1 MGICAAGRMP
11 ARAFLFLPLLLP
23 LTTAPAPVAAPAPAA
38 ALIQLRGEPLAGGRI
53 SGSASVP
60 LERAAGGDTPVLTL
74 ASARGPVRLLL
85 DTGASSSMVTPAL
98 AGRLGLSSRA
108 LPAGAFALAGAGS
121 GCPSLEP
128 RRTVLPPLQLRGQAG
143 DTLRLRGAEALVMPV
158 EALPKGVDGVLG
170 APSLRLMPIRID
182 PRGGRVSF
190 AAAALAASTPPAGP
204 ARQGLPLRWHHGV
217 PLLNLTTTAGPV
229 PALADTGAEGLFVS
243 PSLAGRLQP
252 LGAARPL
259 RLVGFCGEQPVRGQ
273 AFAGLALAGDPPS
286 LTVRPVE
293 AVITE
298 NPIFAELGVEAIVGQ
313 ELLRHRVQLWRLDQQ
328 PPRLELP

>member
-1 MGICAAGRMP
+1 MP

-23 LTTAPAPVAAPAPAA
+23 LPTAPAPVAAPAPAA

-60 LERAAGGDTPVLTL
+60 LERAAAGDTPVLTL

-85 DTGASSSMVTPAL
+85 DTGASSSMVTPAT
-98 AGRLGLSSRA
+98 AGRLGLTSRP
-108 LPAGAFALAGAGS
+108 LPAGAFALAGAGR
-121 GCPSLEP
+121 GCRSLEP
-128 RRTVLPPLQLRGQAG
+128 RRTVLPPLQLRGQTG
-143 DTLRLRGAEALVMPV
+143 DMLRLHDAEALVMPV
-158 EALPKGVDGVLG
+158 GALPAGVDGVLG

-182 PRGGRVSF
+182 PRGGLVSF
-190 AAAALAASTPPAGP
+190 GAAALAASDPSAGP
-204 ARQGLPLRWHHGV
+204 ARQWLLLRWHRGV
-217 PLLNLTTTAGPV
+217 PLLDLATPAGPV

-252 LGAARPL
+252 LGPGRPL

-273 AFAGLALAGDPPS
+273 PFAGLALAGDSPP
-286 LTVRPVE
+286 LTMRPTE

-298 NPIFAELGVEAIVGQ
+298 NPIFAQLGVEAIVGQ
-313 ELLRHRVQLWRLDQQ
+313 ELLRDRVQIWRLDQQ
-328 PPRLELP
+328 PPRLVLP